1 MNLSTIE
8 QAIIDVLTEGQRD
21 SGDTQSV
28 IGPSTCPLEDLP
40 GFDSTVAPAV
50 TSDLARKLDISIPY
64 ETNIFVDTSG
74 TRRLTV
80 GEIARGVQTIATVAA

>member
-8 QAIIDVLTEGQRD
+8 HAIIDVLTEGQRD
-21 SGDTQSV
+21 SGDAQSV
-28 IGPSTCPLEDLP
+28 IEPTTCPLEDLP

-50 TSDLARKLDISIPY
+50 TSDLARKLGISIPN
-64 ETNIFVDTSG
+64 EANIFLDPSG

-80 GEIARGVQTIATVAA
+80 AQVAHRVQRIATVAA